1 METALAYALARGSWR
16 QGFATAAGRAA
27 LDWAFAA
34 LGVARVAS
42 FIAPGNLASQAVAQ
56 RLGAACEGEAV
67 LLGAMP
73 AQWWVHRPGG

>member
-1 METALAYALARGSWR
+1 VETALAYALSREAWGRGL
-16 QGFATAAGRAA
+16 ATEAGRAA

-42 FIAPGNLASQAVAQ
+42 FIAPGNLASQAVAR

-73 AQWWVHRPGG
+73 VQWWVHRPGG